1 MIETR
6 VRAMPGR
13 DVRSTLCGED
23 QATVAE
29 EMGGCLG
36 RTWGLCMHGIAGAV
50 VEVMAVVVMTGGGG
64 RSRSKLKTGWTGSIG
79 LDRRQSRLTCRRAKA
94 LCG

>member
-1 MIETR
+1 
-6 VRAMPGR
+6 
-13 DVRSTLCGED
+13 
-23 QATVAE
+23 
-29 EMGGCLG
+29 
-36 RTWGLCMHGIAGAV
+36 MHGIAGAV